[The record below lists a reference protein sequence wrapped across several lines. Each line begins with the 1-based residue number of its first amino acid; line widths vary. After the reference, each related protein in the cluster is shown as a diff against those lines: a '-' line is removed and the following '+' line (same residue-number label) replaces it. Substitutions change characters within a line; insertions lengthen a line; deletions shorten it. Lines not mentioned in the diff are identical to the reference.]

1 MNAAEQKKKM
11 DEMLAK
17 LNKENQ
23 AFKKELGMADSDG
36 EDGEMANLAK
46 QINKIVIHYH
56 SIHYI
61 QMPENRMM
69 KK

>member
-1 MNAAEQKKKM
+1 M

-46 QINKIVIHYH
+46 QINKIGIHYH

-61 QMPENRMM
+61 
-69 KK
+69 